1 MAAEPSEASWR
12 IASPVQDDRRSK
24 VEAPLKQIAPG
35 IQQWSFFSE
44 EKQLDFN
51 GLLLTVNDHHI
62 MVDPPPI
69 DGAARLAVLKGPSL
83 DYIVLTNRDH
93 LREADACRREFQ
105 AKVYVPE
112 ADASQMNIVA
122 DKTYRDGELL
132 PGGLWVIHLE
142 GMKSPGESA
151 LLLEREGGVL
161 IVGDALI
168 GKPAGQLN
176 LLPAEKFPDIGKAKE
191 GLRRL
196 LKYNFSMVL
205 VGDGASILAGG
216 KEAVRRA
223 IEA

>member
-1 MAAEPSEASWR
+1 MPHEAGCQETR
-12 IASPVQDDRRSK
+12 M
-24 VEAPLKQIAPG
+24 KQIAPG

-51 GLLLTVNDHHI
+51 GLLLTMNDHRI
-62 MVDPPPI
+62 LVDPPPL
-69 DGAARLAVLKGPSL
+69 DTEARMAVLKGPPL

-93 LREADACRREFQ
+93 VRESEACRREFH
-105 AKVYVPE
+105 AKVYVPA
-112 ADASQMNIVA
+112 ADAVQMDIRP
-122 DKTYRDGELL
+122 DKTYEDGELL

-151 LLLEREGGVL
+151 LFLERGKGIL

-168 GKPAGQLN
+168 GKPPHHLS
-176 LLPAEKFPDIGKAKE
+176 LLAAEKFPDIGKAKE

-196 LKYNFSMVL
+196 LKYNFDMVL
-205 VGDGASILAGG
+205 VGDGASILTEG

-223 IEA
+223 IDG

>member
-1 MAAEPSEASWR
+1 VKN
-12 IASPVQDDRRSK
+12 IV
-24 VEAPLKQIAPG
+24 PG

-44 EKQLDFN
+44 EKQIDFN
-51 GLLLTVNDHHI
+51 GLLLTVNDHRI

-69 DGAARLAVLKGPSL
+69 DAAARLAVLKGLPL

-93 LREADACRREFQ
+93 LREAEACRREFQ
-105 AKVYVPE
+105 SKVYVPE
-112 ADASQMNIVA
+112 SDASQMDIVA

-151 LLLEREGGVL
+151 LFLERGGGVL

-168 GKPAGQLN
+168 GKPVGQLS
-176 LLPAEKFPDIGKAKE
+176 LLPAEKLSDIGKAKE

-205 VGDGASILAGG
+205 VGDGMSILEGG
-216 KEAVRRA
+216 KEVVRQA
-223 IEA
+223 IES

>member
-1 MAAEPSEASWR
+1 M
-12 IASPVQDDRRSK
+12 
-24 VEAPLKQIAPG
+24 KQIAPG

-62 MVDPPPI
+62 MVDPPLI
-69 DGAARLAVLKGPSL
+69 DEAARMAVLKGPSL

-151 LLLEREGGVL
+151 LLLERGGGVL

-168 GKPAGQLN
+168 GKPTGQLN
-176 LLPAEKFPDIGKAKE
+176 LLPAEKFADIGKAKE

-205 VGDGASILAGG
+205 VGDGASILDGG

-223 IEA
+223 IET

>member
-1 MAAEPSEASWR
+1 
-12 IASPVQDDRRSK
+12 
-24 VEAPLKQIAPG
+24 LKQIAPG

-44 EKQLDFN
+44 EKQIDFN
-51 GLLLTVNDHHI
+51 GLLLTLNDHRI
-62 MVDPPPI
+62 IVDPPPL
-69 DGAARLAVLKGPSL
+69 DAPARLALLKGASV

-93 LREADACRREFQ
+93 VRETEAVRSEFK

-112 ADASQMNIVA
+112 SDASEMAIFA

-151 LLLEREGGVL
+151 LFLEREGGVL

-168 GKPAGQLN
+168 GKPRGQLS
-176 LLPAEKFPDIGKAKE
+176 LLPAEKLPDIGKAKE

-196 LKYNFSMVL
+196 LKYKFSMVL
-205 VGDGASILAGG
+205 VGDGVSILENG
-216 KEAVRRA
+216 KEAVRHA
-223 IEA
+223 IEPSTIS

>member
-1 MAAEPSEASWR
+1 MR
-12 IASPVQDDRRSK
+12 M
-24 VEAPLKQIAPG
+24 KQIAPG

-51 GLLLTVNDHHI
+51 GLLLTLNDHRI
-62 MVDPPPI
+62 LVDPPPL
-69 DGAARLAVLKGPSL
+69 DTEARMAVLKGPPL

-93 LREADACRREFQ
+93 VRETEAYRREFH
-105 AKVYVPE
+105 AKVYVPA
-112 ADASQMNIVA
+112 ADAVQMDITS
-122 DKTYRDGELL
+122 DKTYEDGQLL

-151 LLLEREGGVL
+151 LFLERGKGIL

-168 GKPAGQLN
+168 GKPPNHLN
-176 LLPAEKFPDIGKAKE
+176 LLAPEKLPDIGKAKE

-196 LKYNFSMVL
+196 LKYNFDMVL
-205 VGDGASILAGG
+205 VGDGASILTEG

-223 IEA
+223 IEG

>member
-1 MAAEPSEASWR
+1 
-12 IASPVQDDRRSK
+12 
-24 VEAPLKQIAPG
+24 LKQIAPG

-44 EKQLDFN
+44 EKQIDFN
-51 GLLLTVNDHHI
+51 GLLLTVNDHRI
-62 MVDPPPI
+62 LVDPPLM
-69 DGAARLAVLKGPSL
+69 DSATRVTVRQGPTL

-93 LREADACRREFQ
+93 LREAEACRRDFR

-112 ADASQMNIVA
+112 PDASQMDIVA

-151 LLLEREGGVL
+151 LFLERGSGVL

-168 GKPAGQLN
+168 GKPIGQLS
-176 LLPAEKFPDIGKAKE
+176 LLPAEKLPDIDKAKE

-196 LKYNFSMVL
+196 LKYKFSMVL
-205 VGDGASILAGG
+205 VGDGVSILEDG
-216 KEAVRRA
+216 KEVVRRA
-223 IEA
+223 IES

>member
-1 MAAEPSEASWR
+1 M
-12 IASPVQDDRRSK
+12 
-24 VEAPLKQIAPG
+24 KQIAPG

-51 GLLLTVNDHHI
+51 GLLLTMNDHRI
-62 MVDPPPI
+62 LVDPPPL
-69 DGAARLAVLKGPSL
+69 DTEARMAVLKGPPL

-93 LREADACRREFQ
+93 VRETEACQREFQ
-105 AKVYVPE
+105 AKVYVP
-112 ADASQMNIVA
+112 ADDAAQMDISP
-122 DKTYRDGELL
+122 DKTYEDGELL

-151 LLLEREGGVL
+151 LFLERGKGIL

-168 GKPAGQLN
+168 GKPPNHLS
-176 LLPAEKFPDIGKAKE
+176 LLAAEKLPDVGKAKE

-196 LKYNFSMVL
+196 LKYNFDMVL
-205 VGDGASILAGG
+205 VGDGASILAEG

-223 IEA
+223 IEG